1 MASAIPREVNLSSNK
16 PPATPA
22 YTRRFSSLPTN
33 GSTFRAGQNIRITLD
48 TSTPGSFFDPMSSYL
63 QFDFRV
69 GVSNFNSDSGIT
81 SLTTNQK
88 ITDLGTPE
96 KTQAGEY
103 CRLPRCGAQA
113 FIEEFRIYVQGVPI
127 EEIVSY
133 NVLSELLHDIHG
145 TPTTCDFSATERY
158 LANGTDA
165 TTYKLGKI
173 VDMGD
178 GKQDGKTES
187 NQLPRIGWQDIVDV
201 QELHMGVNRYY
212 RVQVPLL
219 SGILGSMAEK
229 MFPAMLVAPGS
240 MYIDIK
246 LAAASTVF
254 VSAHSSEQGANYY
267 PAMTSVRP
275 AWSANHYIPADTSA
289 TPPVPAYYNTKAIG
303 TTYTGTDDIL
313 YEVVNVQ
320 YVCKQVV
327 LMDTVTSAIVSKAAA
342 GDISIHTN
350 SFRSYSTDM
359 GSVGGTANTSVT
371 LLVPAKVASANAL
384 YVTFRDSLQLQN
396 AKYESLKRQSIG
408 LSQTG
413 DRASVQLRIGNELIP
428 QSPIVSSSEA
438 LIELLKAHHDYPNTL
453 NFTKLGE
460 NVRVMETEPYKFGA
474 GANDETKAGDV
485 IRTPI
490 SFDDFNC
497 NSIQFPLTGTVTEY
511 HRKGISIDWPNYMYE
526 PAWYSSFALGFDLD
540 TFSYD
545 SNVMRSGRY
554 LGNNTMQLMIT
565 NGMFPNVDLSNTSR
579 NWRVDYFVMHD
590 VRVSFQAGGIV
601 QSFY

>member
-69 GVSNFNSDSGIT
+69 GPSFDSDT
-81 SLTTNQK
+81 ALNSLTTNQK
-88 ITDLGTPE
+88 LTDAGNAV
-96 KTQAGEY
+96 KTDAAQY

-133 NVLSELLHDIHG
+133 NMLSELLHDIHG
-145 TPTTCDFSATERY
+145 TPTTCDFTAMDRYFANATDS
-158 LANGTDA
+158 L
-165 TTYKLGKI
+165 TYKLGKI

-178 GKQDGKTES
+178 GKQDGTGGS
-187 NQLPRIGWQDIVDV
+187 RIGWQDIVDIT
-201 QELHMGVNRYY
+201 EIHMGKDRYY

-246 LAAASTVF
+246 LAAAATVF
-254 VSAHSSEQGANYY
+254 VAARSSGVGSKYY
-267 PAMTSVRP
+267 PTVNQPKP
-275 AWSANHYIPADTSA
+275 AWTANHYDAETQQYS
-289 TPPVPAYYNTKAIG
+289 
-303 TTYTGTDDIL
+303 TYALSDYVGLNEIQ
-313 YEVVNVQ
+313 YEVLNVQ

-350 SFRSYSTDM
+350 SFRSYSTDL
-359 GSVGGTANTSVT
+359 GNVGGFQNVSVT

-384 YVTFRDSLQLQN
+384 YVTFRDAAQLQDP
-396 AKYESLKRQSIG
+396 KYESLKRQAIG

-413 DRASVQLRIGNELIP
+413 DKASVQLRIGNELIP

-460 NVRVMETEPYKFGA
+460 NVRVLETEPYYYTA
-474 GANDETKAGDV
+474 STDHTNAGDV
-485 IRTPI
+485 IKTPMY
-490 SFDDFNC
+490 FDDFNC
-497 NSIQFPLTGTVTEY
+497 NCIQYPLTGTVTEY
-511 HRKGISIDWPNYMYE
+511 HRKGISIDYPNYDYE

-554 LGNNTMQLMIT
+554 LGNNTMQLIIT
-565 NGMFPNVDLSNTSR
+565 NGTFSNVDLSSTAR